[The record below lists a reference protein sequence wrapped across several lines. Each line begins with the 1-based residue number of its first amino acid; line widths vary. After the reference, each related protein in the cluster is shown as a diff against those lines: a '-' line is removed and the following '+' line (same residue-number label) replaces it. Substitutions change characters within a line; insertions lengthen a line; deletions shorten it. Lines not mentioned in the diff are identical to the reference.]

1 MENDPHEN
9 PALARRNAIL
19 GWALFGVFVVL
30 FLGTVGV
37 ALVYLAVVD

>member
-9 PALARRNAIL
+9 PVLARRNVIL
-19 GWALFGVFVVL
+19 GWALFGVFLVL